1 MDFSKYKGEERKI
14 RVRTTTSADTPK
26 FLHDSESQVILTPYE
41 TKIIE
46 HIVQKGKDRR
56 TKTTRYKLST
66 TVEQPTVLEPCY
78 TDASVIASSSNLKQV
93 TQLFQD
99 KSDEYN
105 LGSEERPIAV
115 ATVDQEECK
124 WCDEIEKKVQT
135 VILDPG
141 DWHFLLNVL
150 KAIMIIYG
158 QAGIIKMSS
167 ILGIDTVDID
177 KVKDFGKTLDIIK
190 AIFYAGV
197 LLYYERYVTETDQK
211 TTTLSFHEWRAEL
224 RLKHPNHMLWIDLLF
239 EFLPRKKCCMAE
251 ALSSLCCHQQIE
263 IP

>member
-1 MDFSKYKGEERKI
+1 
-14 RVRTTTSADTPK
+14 
-26 FLHDSESQVILTPYE
+26 
-41 TKIIE
+41 
-46 HIVQKGKDRR
+46 
-56 TKTTRYKLST
+56 
-66 TVEQPTVLEPCY
+66 
-78 TDASVIASSSNLKQV
+78 
-93 TQLFQD
+93 
-99 KSDEYN
+99 
-105 LGSEERPIAV
+105 
-115 ATVDQEECK
+115 
-124 WCDEIEKKVQT
+124 
-135 VILDPG
+135 
-141 DWHFLLNVL
+141 
-150 KAIMIIYG
+150 MIIYG